1 MHPERWKRIKEVL
14 DVSLRLDPAE
24 RAAYLTRACEA
35 DTEMRE
41 EVESLLHAHEAS
53 GEFLEAPVLPEP
65 GDPVLGARLG
75 AYEVVELI
83 GNGGMG
89 SVYRG
94 IRVDETFQKEV
105 AIKVVR
111 RGLDLIA
118 WCGNSGANGRSSPA
132 SNIPIS
138 PP

>member
-1 MHPERWKRIKEVL
+1 M
-14 DVSLRLDPAE
+14 
-24 RAAYLTRACEA
+24 
-35 DTEMRE
+35 
-41 EVESLLHAHEAS
+41 
-53 GEFLEAPVLPEP
+53 
-65 GDPVLGARLG
+65 LGARLG

-94 IRVDETFQKEV
+94 VRIDEASRKRSRSKSSNAVSTW
-105 AIKVVR
+105 
-111 RGLDLIA
+111 IA
-118 WCGNSGANGRSSPA
+118 WCANSGGSGRSQPA